1 VSLTGFAPPV
11 NRVSSS
17 PYSTRPGIGSA
28 AVSRVSA
35 LAGSGSGLATRT
47 RFPNLR
53 PRSTAAS
60 AMSATCGNTDRAV
73 ATCARAWASG
83 APSATLAP

>member
-1 VSLTGFAPPV
+1 MVSVTGLAPRA
-11 NRVSSS
+11 NRVRSS
-17 PYSTRPGIGSA
+17 PDSTRPGIGSA

-35 LAGSGSGLATRT
+35 SAGSGSGLATST

-60 AMSATCGNTDRAV
+60 ATSATWPKTARAV
-73 ATCARAWASG
+73 ATCVRA
-83 APSATLAP
+83 

>member
-1 VSLTGFAPPV
+1 LVSVTGLAPPA
-11 NRVSSS
+11 NRVRSS
-17 PYSTRPGIGSA
+17 PDSTRPGIGSA

-35 LAGSGSGLATRT
+35 SAGSGSGLATST

-60 AMSATCGNTDRAV
+60 AMSATCGKTARAV
-73 ATCARAWASG
+73 ATCVRA
-83 APSATLAP
+83 